1 VSLKLYQC
9 GALSAVVSS
18 QLTFPPS
25 LTARQRA
32 LLHEFAEGAGLQH
45 ASTGEGSSRRLQLGP
60 EDARNKVCHSLT
72 PLKSSAAISAAAAAT
87 AAACARLAET
97 NGRTCHCLSVK
108 PAQLCPA
115 LIWLHASVLQV
126 TIGDDAEHPAAAAAA
141 LTDDAIAELL
151 QQHLSTSPAAF
162 RDAATKQP
170 PQFNGSNASSQGP
183 KQQGQGPNKHLKT
196 GSSGPKAQVAEY
208 ASVEAFVGVMGKL
221 LDMERD
227 AEVSAAQEAT
237 SLCSMSAAQVRK
249 HRLHSQP
256 PCLRRALHDFQGLC
270 HLVPGACVKGQ
281 DKLPRKV
288 V

>member
-1 VSLKLYQC
+1 MSLLKVLACSMPAQERAAA
-9 GALSAVVSS
+9 GACSLGRKMHETRCAIF
-18 QLTFPPS
+18 LPPS
-25 LTARQRA
+25 NLARPSQQQLLLL
-32 LLHEFAEGAGLQH
+32 LLHVRDWQ
-45 ASTGEGSSRRLQLGP
+45 RQM
-60 EDARNKVCHSLT
+60 
-72 PLKSSAAISAAAAAT
+72 AAHVT
-87 AAACARLAET
+87 Y
-97 NGRTCHCLSVK
+97 CLSVK

-151 QQHLSTSPAAF
+151 QQHLSISPAAF

-170 PQFNGSNASSQGP
+170 PQFNGSKASSQGP

-270 HLVPGACVKGQ
+270 HLVTGACVEGQ

-288 V
+288 